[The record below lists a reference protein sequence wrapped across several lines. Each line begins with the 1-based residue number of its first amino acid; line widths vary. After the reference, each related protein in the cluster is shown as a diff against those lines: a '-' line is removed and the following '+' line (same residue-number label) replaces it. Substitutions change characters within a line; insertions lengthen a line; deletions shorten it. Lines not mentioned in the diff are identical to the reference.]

1 MCINTHSLL
10 PAGFGIKQ
18 GAAQRSGLLEDTS
31 KYEYIITTAKR
42 GCSVG
47 HIPREIS
54 RICSNVLHHHMTHPE
69 LQFKN
74 SSMRCLNRLWLL
86 FHSLCCTTRCIFESM
101 LVHEPQVNTAVKCH
115 INFILIEA
123 WVFISYKWLLTQRLN
138 ESHIY
143 SDPAFISYCSP
154 VQSTMAGASIG
165 VYEFGSVVRGQH
177 IYKSESVWLIKL
189 VSVYHVGKTTN
200 MMNTL

>member
-1 MCINTHSLL
+1 MQKCTTQQSEYLSESIGIGSEGRGLKPLTFKKSILPPRFHLLIISRKAFYFIPVCINTHSLL

-18 GAAQRSGLLEDTS
+18 GAVQRSGLLEDTN

-86 FHSLCCTTRCIFESM
+86 FHLLCCTTRCIFESM

-123 WVFISYKWLLTQRLN
+123 WVFISYK
-138 ESHIY
+138 
-143 SDPAFISYCSP
+143 
-154 VQSTMAGASIG
+154 
-165 VYEFGSVVRGQH
+165 
-177 IYKSESVWLIKL
+177 
-189 VSVYHVGKTTN
+189 
-200 MMNTL
+200 